1 MRDVTKALINI
12 TTRNTT
18 VRIYADNLDNLDTL
32 RLHQIRLSMAARTVH
47 VGCMQMRYLPLL
59 KYCSLY
65 TSCKHVETWDLLLN
79 M

>member
-18 VRIYADNLDNLDTL
+18 VRIYADNLDNLDIL

-47 VGCMQMRYLPLL
+47 VGCKQMR
-59 KYCSLY
+59 
-65 TSCKHVETWDLLLN
+65 
-79 M
+79 